1 MPATAAHTAETRPL
15 PLRRRP
21 DLTCR
26 EQQFGGTTYWHVKDP
41 IALRYFQLKPEEYAV
56 LQMLDGTVSLRDI
69 RRRFEQQFAP
79 QRLAPMQIQSFLGML
94 HGSGLIVSETP
105 GQAEHLIER
114 TRQQNW
120 QRLVSAVSSV
130 LAIRLPGFDPHRFLN
145 WLVPQVRFAF
155 SPVCVTLCL
164 TLMAGALLLAG
175 LHSDALTARLP
186 RFHELFSAGNLFWLA
201 VTLGAT
207 KVLHELGHAVACRH
221 FGAECHEMGL
231 MLLVFTPCLY
241 CNVSDA
247 WMLPKRWHR
256 IAISAAG
263 VYVELVLA
271 SVCLFLW
278 WFSVPGPFNAACLN
292 VVLVCSISTLL
303 FNGNPLLR
311 YDGYYILSD
320 LVEIPNLRQQA
331 GALIRNALSQI
342 FLGTEIGNQRL
353 LPDRRRG
360 FLIGWSLA
368 ALVYRIVVV
377 WSILWFVHAVLKPY
391 GLQAL
396 AVAVGI
402 LTVAGIVLVP
412 LVKLVTLLRNP
423 FWSRTVNWPR
433 FRIRSAIALVMIAG
447 LATLPLPCSVTAPAI
462 IQAEGARSVYV
473 GVPGRLVEAAT
484 PGETVAADEVV
495 GRLENLDIERSVASL
510 EGDVTQLERQL
521 DTLQRRRIRDPE
533 AVESLIPTTQQQL
546 ADKRDELRQRKLDQ
560 ERLTLRTPVAG
571 TILPPS
577 DRLDPAGQDETQAVN
592 ERTLPQWTGTPL
604 DVSNLGAT
612 LEVGTEFC
620 LVSSSGRFE
629 AVAAVSESDVELVA
643 VGQRVDLLV
652 DHLADRW
659 LSGAVADIAEVDLT
673 EAPRELTEHEDF
685 PTRLDADGS
694 VRPAATAYQVRVRLD
709 ADRSLPFTLRAPAR
723 IRIEVT
729 DRSLAQRTLRFMRQT
744 FRFR

>member
-1 MPATAAHTAETRPL
+1 MSATAAHTAETRPL
-15 PLRRRP
+15 PLRRRA

-26 EQQFGGTTYWHVKDP
+26 EQQFGGTTFWHVKDP

-79 QRLAPMQIQSFLGML
+79 QRIAPLQLQSFLGML
-94 HGSGLIVSETP
+94 HSSGLIVSETP
-105 GQAEHLIER
+105 GQAQHLLER
-114 TRQQNW
+114 SQQQTW
-120 QRLVSAVSSV
+120 RKVLSAVSSV
-130 LAIRLPGFDPHRFLN
+130 LAIKLPGFDPHRFLN
-145 WLVPQVRFAF
+145 WLTPQLRFVF
-155 SPVCVTLCL
+155 LPVCVTLCFA
-164 TLMAGALLLAG
+164 LMLGALLLAG
-175 LHSDALTARLP
+175 LQSDALAARLP
-186 RFHELFSAGNLFWLA
+186 RFHELFSASNLFWLA

-221 FGAECHEMGL
+221 FGADCHEMGL

-247 WMLPKRWHR
+247 WMLPKRWQR

-292 VVLVCSISTLL
+292 VVLVCSVSTVL

-331 GALIRNALSQI
+331 GALIRNALSQW

-353 LPDRRRG
+353 LPERRRG

-368 ALVYRIVVV
+368 ALGYRVVVV

-391 GLQAL
+391 GLQSL
-396 AVAVGI
+396 AAAVGI
-402 LTVAGIVLVP
+402 VTVTGMILGP
-412 LVKLVTLLRNP
+412 LVQLVMLLKNP
-423 FWSRTVNWPR
+423 FWSRTVNWPQ

-447 LATLPLPCSVTAPAI
+447 LVVLPLPCSVTAPAI

-473 GVPGRLVEAAT
+473 TVPGRLLDAA
-484 PGETVAADEVV
+484 ETGSQVDADAVV
-495 GRLENLDIERSVASL
+495 GRLENLDIERSIASL
-510 EGDVTQLERQL
+510 NGDVARLERQL
-521 DTLQRRRIRDPE
+521 ETLERRRVRDPE
-533 AVESLIPTTQQQL
+533 AVETLIPTTQQQL
-546 ADKRDELRQRKLDQ
+546 ADKREELRQRLRDLD
-560 ERLTLRTPVAG
+560 RLTLRSPVAG
-571 TILPPS
+571 RILPPS
-577 DRLDPAGQDETQAVN
+577 DRRDPAEQSVGQSDTD
-592 ERTLPQWTGTPL
+592 RTLPQWSGTPL
-604 DVSNLGAT
+604 DVENRGAT
-612 LEVGTEFC
+612 LDVGTEFC

-643 VGQRVDLLV
+643 SGQRVELLV

-659 LSGAVADIAEVDLT
+659 LTGTVADIAEIDLT
-673 EAPRELTEHEDF
+673 NAPRELTEHEDF

-694 VRPAATAYQVRVRLD
+694 VRPAATAYQARIRLD
-709 ADRSLPFTLRAPAR
+709 AADSLPLTLRAPAR
-723 IRIEVT
+723 VRVEVA
-729 DRSLAQRTLRFMRQT
+729 DRSIAQRTLRFVRQT